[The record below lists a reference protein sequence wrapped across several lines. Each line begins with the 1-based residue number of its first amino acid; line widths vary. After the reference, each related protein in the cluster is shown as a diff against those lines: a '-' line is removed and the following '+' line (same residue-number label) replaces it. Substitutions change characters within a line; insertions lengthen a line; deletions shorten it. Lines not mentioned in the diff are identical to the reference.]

1 MKIVSVPTPLVVLI
15 KQPPPPPTLI
25 VADLYDAI
33 LLKAQLVVK
42 KDSCLNWN
50 QFWLSIVAFWVDP
63 SECVPTE

>member
-1 MKIVSVPTPLVVLI
+1 MKIVSVPTPLDVLI
-15 KQPPPPPTLI
+15 PQQPPPHTLI
-25 VADLYDAI
+25 VADLHDAI
-33 LLKAQLVVK
+33 LFKAQLVVK